1 MDIKRLVG
9 VNIRAARK
17 AKGLTQFQ
25 LAEQSGLSVDFVGK
39 VERGTTSPSIE
50 SLKHIADALSVPLRD
65 LFEGEA
71 FPTKE
76 ALVHLNRLCREREDA
91 EIELIL
97 GIAQLIFERPRD
109 RSRTP

>member
-1 MDIKRLVG
+1 MPWLCVD
-9 VNIRAARK
+9 ARGIGARHCFK
-17 AKGLTQFQ
+17 
-25 LAEQSGLSVDFVGK
+25 EQEICPSV
-39 VERGTTSPSIE
+39 SSLIIE

-76 ALVHLNRLCREREDA
+76 ALVQLNRLCREREDE

-97 GIAQLIFERPRD
+97 GIAQLIFERTRD